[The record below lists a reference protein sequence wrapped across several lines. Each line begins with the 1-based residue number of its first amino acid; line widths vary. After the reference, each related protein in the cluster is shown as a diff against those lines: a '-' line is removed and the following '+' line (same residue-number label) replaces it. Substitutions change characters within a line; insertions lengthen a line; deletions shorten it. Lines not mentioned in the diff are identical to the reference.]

1 MQPIIIDCN
10 NLCFINFHAFG
21 GKLSYDEQQ
30 TGILWGFF
38 NHITRL
44 SKRFESNWFLFCWD
58 SRKNHRKLFFPE
70 YKAQRL
76 AKTEEV
82 PVDMGEIYSQFEL
95 LRKELLPEFG
105 FKNIYMQPGFE
116 ADDLMASLVKN
127 MAMAGAFG
135 GAYERPVIVSTDKDL
150 YQLLDVCDVYRPIT
164 HELITADSFTDFYTV
179 RPHEWIAVKAMAG
192 DTSDNVPGIKGVGE
206 KTAIKYMR
214 GELKEKAKTYAKIV
228 SPKGQAIITRNTKLM
243 ALPWEGTEVFD
254 PVDSESFNI
263 DDFLRICDRY
273 NFLSFQ
279 KTDALNEW
287 RNQFGM

>member
-1 MQPIIIDCN
+1 MRPIIIDSN

-38 NHITRL
+38 NHIIRL
-44 SKRFESNWFLFCWD
+44 AKRFESNRFIFTWD
-58 SRKNHRKLFFPE
+58 SRKSLRKIYFPE
-70 YKAQRL
+70 YKAQRQ

-82 PVDMGEIYSQFEL
+82 SLDMAEVYAQFEL

-105 FKNIYMQPGFE
+105 FKNIYMQPGYE
-116 ADDLMASLVKN
+116 ADDLMASLVRN
-127 MAMAGAFG
+127 QGWAGSAL
-135 GAYERPVIVSTDKDL
+135 PVIVSTDKDL

-164 HELITADSFTDFYTV
+164 HELITSDSFTDFYTV
-179 RPHEWIAVKAMAG
+179 RPHEWVAVKAMAG

-206 KTAIKYMR
+206 KTAIKFVR
-214 GELKEKAKTYAKIV
+214 VELKETAKTYAKIV
-228 SPKGQAIITRNTKLM
+228 SPKGQSIVARNTKLM
-243 ALPWEGTEVFD
+243 FLPWEGTEVRVPWD
-254 PVDSESFNI
+254 DEAFNL
-263 DDFLRICDRY
+263 DDFLRICDRF

-279 KTDALNEW
+279 KTDAMNEW